1 MALLSASEKQR
12 VSEAVARAETRTAG
26 EIVVVVAARSDDYA
40 RRRALYA
47 LLLTIAVLSE
57 AFVRLHAWP
66 PWLLFVLEIPVAL
79 GAYALFG
86 WGPVLRRVVPKA
98 EQRAAVDSRIKQAFV
113 EFGLTET
120 RDRSGV
126 LIFVSELE
134 HRVRLLADR
143 GVNERVEAGAWQ
155 RDLDALIAAIAQG
168 RPGDGLV
175 TAVTHIGE
183 LLAEHFPRNAG
194 DANELG
200 DHVREI

>member
-1 MALLSASEKQR
+1 MPLLSASEKQR
-12 VSEAVARAETRTAG
+12 VTEAVARAETRTAG
-26 EIVVVVAARSDDYA
+26 EIVVVLAARSDDYA

-47 LLLTIAVLSE
+47 LLLTIAVMSE

-66 PWLLFVLEIPVAL
+66 PWLFFVLELPVGL

-98 EQRAAVDSRIKQAFV
+98 EQRAAVDSRSKQAFV

-126 LIFVSELE
+126 LLLVSELE
-134 HRVRLLADR
+134 HRVQLLADR
-143 GVNERVEAGAWQ
+143 GVNDRVEAGVWQ
-155 RDLDALIAAIAQG
+155 RDLDALIVAIAQG

-175 TAVTHIGE
+175 TAVTQIGE
-183 LLAEHFPRNAG
+183 LLAQHFPQSQG
-194 DANELG
+194 DTNELG
-200 DHVREI
+200 DQVRQI